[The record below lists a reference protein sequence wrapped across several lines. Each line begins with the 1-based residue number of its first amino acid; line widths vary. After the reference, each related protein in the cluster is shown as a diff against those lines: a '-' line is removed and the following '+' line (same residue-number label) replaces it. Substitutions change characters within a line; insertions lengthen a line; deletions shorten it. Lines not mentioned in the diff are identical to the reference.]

1 MLFLLRSTLT
11 YILITCY
18 KGSAYAVLSTF
29 SINFLSMET
38 FNMNKS
44 ELVDAIAADA
54 EISKAAA
61 NRAIDAFVA
70 AVTKSLGKGEDV
82 TLIGFGTFTVGE
94 RAARTGRNPRT
105 GEEIKIKAT
114 KLPKFRP
121 GKSLKEVVASSKKS
135 AKKK

>member
-1 MLFLLRSTLT
+1 
-11 YILITCY
+11 
-18 KGSAYAVLSTF
+18 
-29 SINFLSMET
+29 
-38 FNMNKS
+38 MNKS

-114 KLPKFRP
+114 KFF
-121 GKSLKEVVASSKKS
+121 GVVFFCFNLNVRVFNVRNYSINTF
-135 AKKK
+135 

>member
-1 MLFLLRSTLT
+1 
-11 YILITCY
+11 
-18 KGSAYAVLSTF
+18 
-29 SINFLSMET
+29 
-38 FNMNKS
+38 MNKS
-44 ELVDAIAADA
+44 ELVDAIAAEA

-121 GKSLKEVVASSKKS
+121 GKSLKDVVASSKKS